1 MSKPNMIVGAIVLAL
16 AAATATAQPAENA
29 EGAKG
34 SINPYVYMRDGA
46 GNKLYIETQF
56 WRNSPEYDARALKRL
71 SDVMAGLEKLG
82 FKENPAAATG
92 WDKAENN
99 IVRCRIN
106 MESTAKRWRGKSG
119 TIVACENTGIS
130 DAEVRPSE
138 DPKHVAQVLEAFNKQ
153 FALAKEKRSRQ

>member
-1 MSKPNMIVGAIVLAL
+1 MSKATMLAATLLAL
-16 AAATATAQPAENA
+16 AVGTALAQPAENA

-56 WRNSPEYDARALKRL
+56 WRNDPGYDARALKRL

-92 WDKAENN
+92 WDKPENN
-99 IVRCRIN
+99 IIRCRIN

-119 TIVACENTGIS
+119 TIVACEGTGIS
-130 DAEVRPSE
+130 DAEIRPSE
-138 DPKHVAQVLEAFNKQ
+138 DPKHVQQVLEAFNKQ
-153 FALAKEKRSRQ
+153 FQLVKEKRGK

>member
-1 MSKPNMIVGAIVLAL
+1 MSKATMLAAMLLAL
-16 AAATATAQPAENA
+16 AVGTASAQPAENA

-56 WRNSPEYDARALKRL
+56 WRNDPGYDARTLKRL
-71 SDVMAGLEKLG
+71 SDVMSGLEKLG

-92 WDKAENN
+92 WDKPENN
-99 IVRCRIN
+99 IIRCRIN

-119 TIVACENTGIS
+119 TIVACEGTGIS
-130 DAEVRPSE
+130 DAEIRPSE
-138 DPKHVAQVLEAFNKQ
+138 DPKHVQQVLEAFNKQ
-153 FALAKEKRSRQ
+153 FQLVKEKRGK

>member
-1 MSKPNMIVGAIVLAL
+1 MSKSNVVISAVVVAL
-16 AAATATAQPAENA
+16 TAGIASAQPAENA

-34 SINPYVYMRDGA
+34 SINPYVYMRDAA

-56 WRNSPEYDARALKRL
+56 WRNSPDYDARALKRL
-71 SDVMAGLEKLG
+71 SDVMSGLEKLG

-153 FALAKEKRSRQ
+153 FQLAKEKRTR

>member
-1 MSKPNMIVGAIVLAL
+1 MSKAIVVVGGMVLSLAL
-16 AAATATAQPAENA
+16 ATASAQPAENA

-56 WRNSPEYDARALKRL
+56 WRNDPAYDARTLKRL
-71 SDVMAGLEKLG
+71 SDVMTGLEKLG

-92 WDKAENN
+92 WDKAENG

-138 DPKHVAQVLEAFNKQ
+138 DPKHVTLVLEAFSKQ
-153 FALAKEKRSRQ
+153 FKLAKEKMSR

>member
-1 MSKPNMIVGAIVLAL
+1 MSKATVFGAAALAL
-16 AAATATAQPAENA
+16 AVGTASAQPAENA

-56 WRNSPEYDARALKRL
+56 WRNDPAYDARSLKRL
-71 SDVMAGLEKLG
+71 SDVMSGLEKLG

-92 WDKAENN
+92 WDKPENN
-99 IVRCRIN
+99 IIRCRIN

-119 TIVACENTGIS
+119 TIVACEGTGIS
-130 DAEVRPSE
+130 DAEIRPSE
-138 DPKHVAQVLEAFNKQ
+138 DPKHVQQVLEAFNKQ
-153 FALAKEKRSRQ
+153 FQLVKEKRGK

>member
-1 MSKPNMIVGAIVLAL
+1 MSKATVLAVTLLAL
-16 AAATATAQPAENA
+16 AVGTASAQPAENA

-56 WRNSPEYDARALKRL
+56 WRNDPGYDARALKRL
-71 SDVMAGLEKLG
+71 SDVMSGLEKLG

-92 WDKAENN
+92 WDKPENN
-99 IVRCRIN
+99 IIRCRIN

-119 TIVACENTGIS
+119 TIVACEGTGIS
-130 DAEVRPSE
+130 DAEIRPSE
-138 DPKHVAQVLEAFNKQ
+138 DPKHVQQVLEAFNKQ
-153 FALAKEKRSRQ
+153 FQLVKEKRGK